1 MCSVLGEAFTIRE
14 GSWVLPFDIR
24 DDTESVIVAPGASFR
39 GYEHDPL
46 STKNK
51 LKGAFTSS
59 RNANIKTI
67 KVRIR
72 EMEKRESL
80 KQGSTIS
87 SSLCLSYVSF
97 RPLLQ
102 FRYESFSLV
111 VGPL

>member
-1 MCSVLGEAFTIRE
+1 MVNFLCSVLGEAFTIRE

-67 KVRIR
+67 KVRT
-72 EMEKRESL
+72 L
-80 KQGSTIS
+80 D
-87 SSLCLSYVSF
+87 
-97 RPLLQ
+97 
-102 FRYESFSLV
+102 
-111 VGPL
+111 